1 MESRSLWMILGMKLH
16 IVSEGIETKEQLET
30 MEELGIEY
38 IQGFYF
44 SKPLPLL
51 KFIEFISHQK
61 EDSQQESLV
70 M

>member
-1 MESRSLWMILGMKLH
+1 MNAAMHMIQGMKLH

>member
-1 MESRSLWMILGMKLH
+1 MNAAMHMIQGMKLH

-70 M
+70 V